1 MTFRFG
7 LIVALLGGATTA
19 VATCPAPE
27 TGPVDVYPTAQVL
40 PENLLR
46 VYVYY
51 PRAMAVSAGLSDIRL
66 LDADGTPL
74 DGVFLPT
81 REDLWSQDRR
91 RLTVLMDPGRVKT
104 GLDASEAMGRALRSG
119 HSYTLE
125 VSEGSLD
132 AAGCV
137 LGQKTTVAFQVGPPD
152 LDPPDPS
159 EWELSTPMLGSRDPL
174 VVNLG
179 SPHDHLSLAF
189 RLRVLGADG
198 SIVPGQIGLSPNET
212 GWEFIP
218 RAAWKA
224 ETYSLTIA
232 DSLEDL
238 AGNRPGVLFDLP
250 SGQASEPWLGRL
262 PFRPGG

>member
-81 REDLWSQDRR
+81 REDLWSQDRC
-91 RLTVLMDPGRVKT
+91 RLTVLMDPGRVKS

>member
-7 LIVALLGGATTA
+7 LIITLLGGATTA
-19 VATCPAPE
+19 AATCPAPDA
-27 TGPVDVYPTAQVL
+27 GRVDIYPTAQIL

-51 PRAMAVSAGLSDIRL
+51 PRAMAASAGLSDIRL
-66 LDADGTPL
+66 LDADGTPM

-119 HSYTLE
+119 QSYTLE
-125 VSEGSLD
+125 VSAGSLD
-132 AAGCV
+132 AEGCV
-137 LGQKTTVAFQVGPPD
+137 LGQKTAVAFEVGPPD
-152 LDPPDPS
+152 LDTPDPS
-159 EWELSTPMLGSRDPL
+159 EWVLSTPKLGSRDPL
-174 VVNLG
+174 RVNLG

-189 RLRVLGADG
+189 RLRVSDAEG
-198 SIVPGQIGLSPNET
+198 SIVPGQIGLSPGEA

-218 RAAWKA
+218 RAAWTA
-224 ETYSLTIA
+224 ETYSLTIE

-238 AGNRPGVLFDLP
+238 AGNRPGVLFDRP
-250 SGQASEPWLGRL
+250 SGQAPEPWLGRL
-262 PFRPGG
+262 PFQPGA

>member
-1 MTFRFG
+1 MTFRFV

-19 VATCPAPE
+19 VATCPAPDA
-27 TGPVDVYPTAQVL
+27 GRVDIYPTAQVL
-40 PENLLR
+40 PANLLR
-46 VYVYY
+46 IYVYY
-51 PRAMAVSAGLSDIRL
+51 PRAMAASAGLSDIRL
-66 LDADGTPL
+66 LDADGTPM

-125 VSEGSLD
+125 VSGGSLD

-137 LGQKTTVAFQVGPPD
+137 LGQKTAVAFEVGPPD

-159 EWELSTPMLGSRDPL
+159 EWVLKTPKIGSRDPL
-174 VVNLG
+174 SVNLG

-189 RLRVLGADG
+189 RLRVLDAEG
-198 SIVPGQIGLSPNET
+198 SIVPGQIGLSPGED
-212 GWEFIP
+212 GWQFIP
-218 RAAWKA
+218 REAWKA
-224 ETYSLTIA
+224 ESYSLTIE

-238 AGNRPGVLFDLP
+238 AGNRPGVLFDRP
-250 SGQASEPWLGRL
+250 SGQTPEPWLGRL
-262 PFRPGG
+262 PFRPGA

>member
-1 MTFRFG
+1 VTFRFG

-91 RLTVLMDPGRVKT
+91 RLTVLMDPGRVKS